1 MQEPA
6 ARKMEV
12 DENYDDDD
20 GDVPPPPASVNAA
33 TVSGAEMKRPMS
45 AKTERESPRSTNG
58 VAVGNE

>member
-20 GDVPPPPASVNAA
+20 GDVPPPASVSAA

-45 AKTERESPRSTNG
+45 AKTERESPRSANG